1 MEIVSDGLLMKL
13 PSCASFTLRRA
24 SLSGI
29 FSALYLLDHIPI
41 FLALGLHVLK
51 NTLQPLY

>member
-51 NTLQPLY
+51 TTLQPLY